1 MSFLNRAEPVM
12 LVRSPILTKRP
23 VARAVAG
30 SSSSW
35 NAVAMSAR
43 HRERFEPG
51 EARLA
56 RLLGHAPRG
65 QPVDGRGDGRDMRG
79 RRAAAAAED
88 VGAAELRPF
97 TQQRCGG
104 LGLLVVV

>member
-56 RLLGHAPRG
+56 RRLGHAPRG
-65 QPVDGRGDGRDMRG
+65 QPLDGRGDCRDMRG

-88 VGAAELRPF
+88 IGAAELSPF
-97 TQQRCGG
+97 AQEPRGR
-104 LGLLVVV
+104 LGLLI